1 MAEKKRNKGI
11 AKAKKERKQKEAIER
26 KEAYDKL
33 TVQQK
38 LDRLDAKFGTGKGAA
53 RERARLEKQLNR

>member
-11 AKAKKERKQKEAIER
+11 AKAKKEQRRKEAIER
-26 KEAYDKL
+26 QEAHDKL

-38 LDRLDAKFGTGKGAA
+38 LDRLDAKFGAGKGAA
-53 RERARLEKQLNR
+53 RERARLEKQLNQ